1 MSRVS
6 RTSTLAA
13 LLASAAVGALALA
26 APAAAQDKTFTVG
39 ALDPVSGAGGTYG
52 TGMQKATILAAEEIN
67 AAGGACGARIAV
79 VAEDTQTSP
88 EAAVLA
94 AKKLVE
100 VNKVQVVMG
109 TWSSGVT
116 LAVMPITSAAGVPLM
131 NTSGAPA
138 ISTQD
143 KDDLVWRFQAT
154 NGRFGRAFAEIAALR
169 GFKRPATM
177 AFNNASGLGNTEGF
191 EEAWKAKGG
200 DLVSKVVYEPKQAS
214 YRSEL
219 QQILAANPDVVVM
232 GSYLPD
238 TTIILREWY
247 QSGQNPDLKWIIPG
261 WAANEKL
268 VEALGPEVTQ
278 GVIAVDSI
286 SNEGAPSFT
295 HFGEAYAKA
304 TGEPAGANVYA
315 AMTYDMMVLWGL
327 AMQASCPD
335 LSPKAINAKL
345 RAVDDPAGQKVFG
358 FAEGKAA
365 LEAGKTINYEGASS
379 QLALDEYGD
388 VTPDFSLSVIKD
400 GKIERERIGSLGTKW
415 AGPLAA
421 RAAATAV
428 RAPPSPPSP

>member
-1 MSRVS
+1 MSRAYHQKSVS
-6 RTSTLAA
+6 A
-13 LLASAAVGALALA
+13 LLATASLAVLTLVAL
-26 APAAAQDKTFTVG
+26 PAAAQEKTFTVG
-39 ALDPVSGAGGTYG
+39 ALNPVSGAGGPYG
-52 TGMQKATILAAEEIN
+52 TGMQKAILMAADEIN
-67 AAGGACGARIAV
+67 AAGGACGAKIDV

-88 EAAVLA
+88 DAAVLA

-116 LAVMPITSAAGVPLM
+116 LAVTPITTAAGVPEM

-138 ISTQD
+138 ISTED
-143 KDDLVWRFQAT
+143 KDDMVWRFQAT
-154 NGRFGRAFAEIAALR
+154 NGRFGRAFAEIAELR

-191 EEAWKAKGG
+191 TEAWVKKGG
-200 DLVSKVVYEPKQAS
+200 EVVSKVVYEPKQPS

-219 QQILAANPDVVVM
+219 QQILASNPDVVVM

-238 TTIILREWY
+238 TTIILREWF

-268 VEALGPEVTQ
+268 VEALGSEVTE

-286 SNEGAPSFT
+286 SNENAPSFA
-295 HFGEAYAKA
+295 HFSEAYTKA
-304 TGEPAGANVYA
+304 TGDAPGTNVYA

-327 AMQASCPD
+327 AMETTCGD
-335 LSPKAINAKL
+335 LSPKAINANL
-345 RAVDDPAGQKVFG
+345 RAVDNAAGEKVYT
-358 FAEGKAA
+358 FAEGRAA
-365 LEAGKTINYEGASS
+365 LKAGKTINYEGASS

-388 VTPDFSLSVIKD
+388 VTPDFSLSVVSA
-400 GKIERERIGSLGTKW
+400 GKIARERVIKLS
-415 AGPLAA
+415 AE
-421 RAAATAV
+421 
-428 RAPPSPPSP
+428 